1 LPPSRWH
8 GAYTGTAGMTR
19 RAVARCRAGA
29 IRGIRPLGAIMKDNR
44 QLRAVTDINPDNW
57 SEVSRLFFAAVSL
70 GASARDVYLD
80 EACHQDPPLRAA
92 VESLLRSHDEAGSF
106 GEELAFP
113 LPESVKRL
121 TPGSQLG
128 PFRIESWL
136 GAGGM
141 GEVYRAHDTKLQRA
155 VAIKV
160 LPDSFANDPDRRSR
174 FEEEARALAAL
185 NHPHIGAI
193 YGLEETADVA
203 ALVLELVEGVT
214 LAERLA
220 TGPMAHDEIVR
231 IARQFAEGLEA
242 AHDRGIVHRDLKPRN
257 IQITPD
263 GNVKILDFGLA
274 KLEASQVHGASTG
287 SAAGPRHATQ
297 VGVIVGTAGY
307 MSPEQAR
314 GHPVDKRTDIWAFG
328 CVLFTMCA
336 GRPPFEVVSGSDT
349 LSAVL
354 ERDPEWSLV
363 PGSTPRYLVRLLR
376 RCLTKDPKLRLRDI
390 GEARIA
396 LELGEDADASHAP
409 ARQPRRLA
417 ASVAI
422 ASMLALAA
430 LLAVALYRPAPSAP
444 IPPAMPVSFS
454 VFPPAGGLFNFNP
467 AQTFFALSP
476 DGSRLAFLASTE
488 SVPLFVTGE
497 SRIWLREMAAV
508 EARPLAGTDGAR
520 SAFWSPDSRSLA
532 FFADGRLK
540 RINLPDGPAVTI
552 SELPFGS
559 TQGTWGADGV
569 ILVDHSQGTG
579 IYAVPAAG
587 GTTQEILTPNRTTGE
602 VRVLWPWFLPD
613 GRRFLFTALLDDG
626 DGKLRVGTLDGS
638 TRTVMSVSSNT
649 QWIDPDIVVFAREG
663 VLMGQ
668 RVDLEG
674 PRPVGEPFSI
684 AEQVEYFLTTSRATF
699 AASPTG
705 TVAYHPGGDLE
716 QLVWVDRNGDETGT
730 VSQPAAYNHQS
741 ARLSRD
747 GRMLLTA
754 RRRPGLGTYDIWRLD
769 LARQTEEQLTEGR
782 GSELTPVWIDSER
795 AILFAGDS
803 PGSVPHLFR
812 KDLATG
818 TEEQILPSGSQQL
831 VMDVLPGGRAV
842 AYAERQ
848 TGGGFRAFQLPL
860 TPGARPDL
868 LLPPQFSSFGMRV
881 SPDGRAIAFIA
892 GRSGRR
898 DLYVAQS
905 PVTSEPVLAA
915 AGVWNAP
922 RWSPD
927 GRELYYVGDDRT
939 MMIIPIRSA
948 PALDVGIPRNLF
960 ALKQPASLLEV
971 SRDGRFL
978 LLVPKVRAAEQPII
992 VGTAA
997 ISSAQR

>member
-1 LPPSRWH
+1 M
-8 GAYTGTAGMTR
+8 TG
-19 RAVARCRAGA
+19 RAWARCRAGA
-29 IRGIRPLGAIMKDNR
+29 IGGIRPHVPFMKDNP
-44 QLRAVTDINPDNW
+44 QLRAATDINPNNW
-57 SEVSRLFFAAVSL
+57 PGVSRLFFAAASL
-70 GASARDVYLD
+70 GGSARDAYLD
-80 EACHQDPPLRAA
+80 QACHHDPALRAA
-92 VESLLRSHDEAGSF
+92 VESLLRAHDEAGSF
-106 GEELAFP
+106 GDESAFS

-121 TPGSQLG
+121 APGSQLG
-128 PFRIESWL
+128 PFRIESLL
-136 GAGGM
+136 GVGGM

-174 FEEEARALAAL
+174 FEGEARALAAL

-203 ALVLELVEGVT
+203 ALVLELVDGVT

-220 TGPMAHDEIVR
+220 TGPLAHDEIVR
-231 IARQFAEGLEA
+231 IARQLADGLEA
-242 AHDRGIVHRDLKPRN
+242 AHDRGILHRDLKPAN
-257 IQITPD
+257 IKITPD

-274 KLEASQVHGASTG
+274 KLDASQVHAPSTG
-287 SAAGPRHATQ
+287 SATGPRHATQ

-314 GHPVDKRTDIWAFG
+314 GQPVDKRTDIWAFG

-336 GRPPFEVVSGSDT
+336 RQPPFEDVSGSDT
-349 LSAVL
+349 LAAVM
-354 ERDPEWSLV
+354 ERDPEWSLL
-363 PGSTPRYLVRLLR
+363 PGSTPRYLDRLLR
-376 RCLTKDPKLRLRDI
+376 RCLTRDPKLRLRDI

-396 LELGEDADASHAP
+396 LELGEDADASHP
-409 ARQPRRLA
+409 QARQPRRLA
-417 ASVAI
+417 SSVAI
-422 ASMLALAA
+422 ASMLALTA
-430 LLAVALYRPAPSAP
+430 LLAVALYRPAPSTS
-444 IPPAMPVSFS
+444 IPPAMPVNFS

-467 AQTFFALSP
+467 GQTFFALSP

-488 SVPLFVTGE
+488 SVPRLVPGE
-497 SRIWLREMAAV
+497 SSIWLREMADP
-508 EARPLAGTDGAR
+508 EARPLAGTDGAT
-520 SAFWSPDSRSLA
+520 SPFWSPDSRSLA

-540 RINLPDGPAVTI
+540 RIDLPGGPAVPI
-552 SELPFGS
+552 CELQFGS
-559 TQGTWGADGV
+559 TQGTWGADDV
-569 ILVDHSQGTG
+569 ILVGHTHGAG

-587 GTTQEILTPNRTTGE
+587 GTPREILTPNRSTGE

-613 GRRFLFTALLDDG
+613 GRRFLFTARLDDG
-626 DGKLRVGTLDGS
+626 DGKLQVGTLDGS

-674 PRPVGEPFSI
+674 PRPIGAPFSI
-684 AEQVEYFLTTSRATF
+684 AEQVEYFFTTSRATF
-699 AASPTG
+699 AASRTG
-705 TVAYHPGGDLE
+705 TVAYHPGGDLQ
-716 QLVWVDRNGDETGT
+716 QLVWVDRNGNESGT
-730 VSQPAAYNHQS
+730 ISKPAAYEFQS

-754 RRRPGLGTYDIWRLD
+754 RRRPGLGTFDIWRHD
-769 LARQTEEQLTEGR
+769 LVRQTEQQLTRGR
-782 GSELTPVWIDSER
+782 GSELTPVWIDGER

-812 KDLATG
+812 RDLATG
-818 TEEQILPSGSQQL
+818 AEEQILPPGSQQV

-848 TGGGFRAFQLPL
+848 TVGGFKLFQLQL
-860 TPGARPDL
+860 TAGATPDP
-868 LLPPQFSSFGMRV
+868 LLPQFNSYEMRV
-881 SPDGRAIAFIA
+881 SPDGRAIAFID

-898 DLYVAQS
+898 DLYVAQL
-905 PVTSEPVLAA
+905 PVTREPELAA
-915 AGVWNAP
+915 TGVWSAP

-927 GRELYYVGDDRT
+927 GRQLYYLGDDRT
-939 MMIIPIRSA
+939 MMSIPIIRTA
-948 PALDVGIPRNLF
+948 PSLAVGMRRNLF
-960 ALKQPASLLEV
+960 ELKESASLLEV
-971 SRDGRFL
+971 SREGRFL
-978 LLVPKVRAAEQPII
+978 LLVPKVRAAERPII

>member
-1 LPPSRWH
+1 MGLYWHGKYDPSRL
-8 GAYTGTAGMTR
+8 GSLPSR
-19 RAVARCRAGA
+19 RDQ
-29 IRGIRPLGAIMKDNR
+29 GIRPLGAIMKDNP
-44 QLRAVTDINPDNW
+44 QLRAGPDINPDKW
-57 SEVSRLFFAAVSL
+57 PDVSRLFFAAVSL
-70 GASARDVYLD
+70 GESARDAYLD
-80 EACHQDPPLRAA
+80 EACHQDRALRAA
-92 VESLLRSHDEAGSF
+92 VESLLRAHDEAGSF
-106 GEELAFP
+106 GDEFAFP
-113 LPESVKRL
+113 LPEPVKRL
-121 TPGSQLG
+121 APGSQLG

-160 LPDSFANDPDRRSR
+160 LPDSFANDPDRRCR

-193 YGLEETADVA
+193 HGLEETADVA
-203 ALVLELVEGVT
+203 ALVLEFVDGVT
-214 LAERLA
+214 LAERVA
-220 TGPMAHDEIVR
+220 TGPLAHDEIVR

-242 AHDRGIVHRDLKPRN
+242 AHDRGIVHRDLKPGN
-257 IQITPD
+257 IMITPD

-274 KLEASQVHGASTG
+274 KVEGSQVRAPSAG
-287 SAAGPRHATQ
+287 SPGGHRHATQ
-297 VGVIVGTAGY
+297 AGVIVGTAGY

-314 GHPVDKRTDIWAFG
+314 GQSVDKRTDIWAFG
-328 CVLFTMCA
+328 CVLFSMCA
-336 GRPPFEVVSGSDT
+336 HHPPFAGASVSDT
-349 LSAVL
+349 LTAVM
-354 ERDPEWSLV
+354 ERDPEWSLL
-363 PGSTPRYLVRLLR
+363 PGSTPRYLDRLLR

-409 ARQPRRLA
+409 VRSPRRV
-417 ASVAI
+417 ASIVAI
-422 ASMLALAA
+422 ASTLAMAV
-430 LLAVALYRPAPSAP
+430 LAVALYRPAPSAP

-454 VFPPAGGLFNFNP
+454 VFPPAGGLFSFNP
-467 AQTFFALSP
+467 GQTFFALSP

-488 SVPLFVTGE
+488 SVPLFVTGH
-497 SRIWLREMAAV
+497 SRIWLREMADI
-508 EARPLAGTDGAR
+508 EARPLAGTDGAT

-540 RINLPDGPAVTI
+540 RIDLPDGPAVTI
-552 SELPFGS
+552 GELPFGS

-569 ILVDHSQGTG
+569 ILVGHSHGRG

-587 GTTQEILTPNRTTGE
+587 GTHREILTPNRSTGE

-649 QWIDPDIVVFAREG
+649 QWIDPDIVVFSREG

-674 PRPVGEPFSI
+674 PRPIGEPFSI
-684 AEQVEYFLTTSRATF
+684 AEQVEYFFTTSRATF
-699 AASPTG
+699 AVSRTG
-705 TVAYHPGGDLE
+705 TVAYHPGGGLE
-716 QLVWVDRNGDETGT
+716 QLVWVDGNGIENGT
-730 VSQPAAYNHQS
+730 IGKPADYDGS

-754 RRRPGLGTYDIWRLD
+754 RRQPGLGTYDIWRHD
-769 LARQTEEQLTEGR
+769 LVRQTEERLTTGR
-782 GSELTPVWIDSER
+782 GSELTPVWIDGER

-812 KDLATG
+812 RDLATG
-818 TEEQILPSGSQQL
+818 AEEQILPPGSQQL
-831 VMDVLPGGRAV
+831 VMDVLPGSRAV

-848 TGGGFRAFQLPL
+848 TVGGFRMFQLPL
-860 TPGARPDL
+860 TAGATPAP
-868 LLPPQFSSFGMRV
+868 LLPPQFNSFQMRV
-881 SPDGRAIAFIA
+881 SPDGRAMAFIVV
-892 GRSGRR
+892 RSGRR
-898 DLYVAQS
+898 DLYVAQL
-905 PVTSEPVLAA
+905 PVTTEPVLAA
-915 AGVWNAP
+915 TGVWSPP

-927 GRELYYVGDDRT
+927 GRQLYYLGDDRT
-939 MMIIPIRSA
+939 MMIIPIRTA
-948 PALDVGIPRNLF
+948 PSLAVGMPGNSF
-960 ALKQPASLLEV
+960 ELKQSASLLEV
-971 SRDGRFL
+971 SREGRFL
-978 LLVPKVRAAEQPII
+978 LLVPKVRAAERPII